1 MTKSSS
7 AVQNG
12 DDKKYFLHITY
23 GLKESAA
30 VSGLSVSTLY
40 RHAKAGRLRL
50 VKVGARTLVDAAS
63 LLALL
68 GVANP
73 ASAVSHET
81 SKHSK

>member
-7 AVQNG
+7 AVQNS
-12 DDKKYFLHITY
+12 DHQQYFSHLTY
-23 GLKESAA
+23 GLKDSAA

-40 RHAKAGRLRL
+40 RYAKAGRLRL

-73 ASAVSHET
+73 ASAASHET
-81 SKHSK
+81 SQASK

>member
-12 DDKKYFLHITY
+12 DDPKYFSQITY
-23 GLKESAA
+23 GLKDSAA

-68 GVANP
+68 GVDNP
-73 ASAVSHET
+73 ASAASHET
-81 SKHSK
+81 SQTSK

>member
-12 DDKKYFLHITY
+12 DDQKYFSHITY
-23 GLKESAA
+23 GLKDSAA

-68 GVANP
+68 GVDNP
-73 ASAVSHET
+73 ASAASHET
-81 SKHSK
+81 SQTSK